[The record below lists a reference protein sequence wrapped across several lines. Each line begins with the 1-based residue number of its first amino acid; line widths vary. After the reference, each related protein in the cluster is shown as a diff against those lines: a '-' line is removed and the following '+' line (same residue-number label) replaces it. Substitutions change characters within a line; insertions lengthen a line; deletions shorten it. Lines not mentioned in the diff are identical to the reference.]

1 MRDIALISRVPGA
14 AKAFVRTVGGRRVVW
29 VDVAGDLHKGALSFE
44 ASSVIAA
51 AARTAADEQIPFVS
65 VMASS
70 GAEIRDGFAAL
81 HGWGLAA
88 RALTD
93 CSGRAPTIIV
103 VDGPAVSG
111 PALLLGIVEIG
122 RAHV

>member
-1 MRDIALISRVPGA
+1 MQPLGLRARMPGA
-14 AKAFVRTVGGRRVVW
+14 ARADVRDLDERRVVW
-29 VDVAGDLHKGALSFE
+29 VEVNGDTHKGALSFE
-44 ASSVIAA
+44 ASSVIET
-51 AARTAADEQIPFVS
+51 AARTAVAECLPLVI

-93 CSGRAPTIIV
+93 CSGKVPTFII

-111 PALLLGIVEIG
+111 PALLLGIVD
-122 RAHV
+122 HVVM